1 MDYFINWIIGGYEVL
16 PEIIV
21 ACRCALV
28 CAGFNLIA
36 QLMFVFRRL

>member
-1 MDYFINWIIGGYEVL
+1 MDFFINWIVGDLEVL

-28 CAGFNLIA
+28 CAGFNMVSQFL
-36 QLMFVFRRL
+36 FVFRRL